1 MSEKPR
7 VFIDLTMPTIGQ
19 AVLHLQEEGGEL
31 RQYELTREHLF
42 KINHQAADILMKGQ
56 GK

>member
-1 MSEKPR
+1 MTEKPR
-7 VFIDLTMPTIGQ
+7 IFIDLTMPTIGQ
-19 AVLHLQEEGGEL
+19 AVLHVQREGGEL
-31 RQYELTREHLF
+31 QQFDIEREQLF

>member
-1 MSEKPR
+1 VTEKPR
-7 VFIDLTMPTIGQ
+7 IFIDLTMPTIGQ
-19 AVLHLQEEGGEL
+19 AVLHVQREGGEL
-31 RQYELTREHLF
+31 QQFDIEREQLF